1 MKKLLTLVLAAVMLA
16 GLTFPATADVTA
28 AGSGAGKNGEGSI
41 EVSVTFADDG
51 VISAVE
57 VTKNGDDAGISD
69 PAVNTL
75 PGKIAEANSLAV
87 DTVAGATLTS
97 NGILAAVE
105 AAVAA
110 AGFDP
115 ADYKA
120 AAEAEETAKVSETQ
134 DTEVLVV
141 GAGIAGYTAAVAAR
155 EAGAQVTLID
165 KMPQVGGTTNLAGG
179 ILVCVQSDLYKDNR
193 LALQCVLP

>member
-1 MKKLLTLVLAAVMLA
+1 MKKLVSLALAVMMLA
-16 GLTFPATADVTA
+16 TLFVPAMADVSA
-28 AGSGAGKNGEGSI
+28 NGAGAGKNGDGSI
-41 EVSVTFADDG
+41 EVAVTFGDDG
-51 VISAVE
+51 AIKAVE

-69 PAVNTL
+69 AAVNTL
-75 PGKIAEANSLAV
+75 PGKIAEANSIAV

-105 AAVAA
+105 AAITA

-115 ADYKA
+115 AAYKA
-120 AAEAEETAKVSETQ
+120 AQEAEEVEKTAETQ

-165 KMPQVGGTTNLAGG
+165 KMPLVGGTTGHRRIQKLVITLAE
-179 ILVCVQSDLYKDNR
+179 
-193 LALQCVLP
+193 